1 MFRNKIIFWGGEGGL
16 GSSKKDDV
24 IIDWSLTSDLFAE
37 LDYQWLASSW
47 LWTSRTLS
55 THLLRLLSRELSC
68 QALLF
73 TRMVGVDNVTG
84 VDIIDDIGL

>member
-1 MFRNKIIFWGGEGGL
+1 MFKNKIIFWGGEGGL

-47 LWTSRTLS
+47 LWTPRTLS
-55 THLLRLLSRELSC
+55 THLLPLLSRELSC
-68 QALLF
+68 KALLF
-73 TRMVGVDNVTG
+73 TRMVGVDNVSG
-84 VDIIDDIGL
+84 VDIIDDVGL